1 MSFESEV
8 SSILDSRLTTHDS
21 PLNKMNE
28 IFRILGEPARI
39 FRAYLFIFWLAVLF
53 LFWMFTPIQGMP
65 YPSEVWAAFMRMFA
79 SEANDTSNLVYN
91 TWVTLKLNIFGILLA
106 SLISLLI
113 AYISCLPFLQPL
125 NQVLQW
131 FRYLPIVAF
140 NLVFL
145 SIFTIGWS
153 MKVAMLTAGMAF
165 FLITSMTAVI
175 GQIPKLKFELARVL
189 NYGDWKTF
197 WTAVVRPTLP
207 AMIDVVAQSAAMG
220 WVMIVAIETFNRTEG
235 GIGAAIYSYSAT
247 NQKAEVYVYL
257 VIIGVIAVLEDQFFY
272 WFKRIVFPYT
282 QISERA

>member
-1 MSFESEV
+1 MAEQVEKNKQSTVSQNGFGEV
-8 SSILDSRLTTHDS
+8 FRL
-21 PLNKMNE
+21 
-28 IFRILGEPARI
+28 LGEPGR
-39 FRAYLFIFWLAVLF
+39 FLRANLFVIWLIILF
-53 LFWMFTPIQGMP
+53 VFWMFTPIQGMP
-65 YPSEVWAAFMRMFA
+65 YPSEVWTAFQRMF
-79 SEANDTSNLVYN
+79 SSDANNESNLIYN
-91 TWVTLKLNIFGILLA
+91 TWVTLQLNIWGLLLA
-106 SLISLLI
+106 SLISLVV
-113 AYISCLPFLQPL
+113 AYLSCLPFMQPL

-175 GQIPKLKFELARVL
+175 GQIPQLKFELARVL

-197 WTAVVRPTLP
+197 WTVVVRPTLP

-235 GIGAAIYSYSAT
+235 GIGAAIFSYSST

-257 VIIGVIAVLEDQFFY
+257 FIIGIIAILEDQFFY
-272 WFKRIVFPYT
+272 WLKRIVFSYT
-282 QISERA
+282 TIAERA

>member
-1 MSFESEV
+1 M
-8 SSILDSRLTTHDS
+8 
-21 PLNKMNE
+21 KE
-28 IFRILGEPARI
+28 IFRILGEPGKI
-39 FRAYLFIFWLAVLF
+39 FRAYLFVFWLIVLF
-53 LFWMFTPIQGMP
+53 LFWTFTPINGMP
-65 YPSEVWAAFMRMFA
+65 YPSEVWAAFQRMFS

-91 TWVTLKLNIFGILLA
+91 TWVTLQLNIFGLLLA
-106 SLISLLI
+106 SLISLFV
-113 AYISCLPFLQPL
+113 AYLSCLPFLQPL

-165 FLITSMTAVI
+165 FLITSMTAEI
-175 GQIPKLKFELARVL
+175 GQIPLLKFELARVL
-189 NYGDWKTF
+189 KYSDWKTF
-197 WTAVVRPTLP
+197 WTVVVRPTLP
-207 AMIDVVAQSAAMG
+207 AMIDIVAQSAAMG

-257 VIIGVIAVLEDQFFY
+257 IIIGIIAILEDQFFY
-272 WFKRIVFPYT
+272 WLKRILFPYIT
-282 QISERA
+282 IAERA